1 MTSTRFSLSL
11 VGMVGVFVAV
21 LSAAALWL
29 AISDPV
35 TTATA
40 VDAATQGDVSP
51 IVKALAGALYTALQG
66 IIKYL

>member
-11 VGMVGVFVAV
+11 VGVVGVFVAV
-21 LSAAALWL
+21 LSVAALWL

-51 IVKALAGALYTALQG
+51 IVKALAGALYDALQG